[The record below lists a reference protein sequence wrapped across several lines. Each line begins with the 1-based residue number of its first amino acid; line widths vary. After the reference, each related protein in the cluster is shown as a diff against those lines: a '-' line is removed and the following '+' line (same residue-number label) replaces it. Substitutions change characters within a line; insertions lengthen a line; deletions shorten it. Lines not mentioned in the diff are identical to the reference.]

1 VSHGVGTVEP
11 VAGDR
16 RRIRYRSL
24 PRALRRPAL
33 AVVVAAAFLAAAL
46 GVRYAGEAYPRW
58 LDKTSLALARD
69 RLSVLREPA
78 RLLIGLFDPVPLTV
92 LIVVLTAVCAAL
104 GRWRLA
110 VLAVAGPVLTG
121 VLTTALKP
129 VVERTKEGDLAYP
142 SGHMGSAVA
151 LALVVALLIVSLAGL
166 RRWAAVAVL
175 VAVPAAVGAAVG
187 LAMTVTDYHY
197 LTDAVGG
204 SCVAVAVV
212 LSVAVLVDRW
222 PPRRRR
228 TGMDPDA
235 GGNVGGPLCD

>member
-175 VAVPAAVGAAVG
+175 VAVPAAVGAAWSTGGRHAGVEPAWIPTPG
-187 LAMTVTDYHY
+187 ETSGVRCAIDDGRACS
-197 LTDAVGG
+197 DARGHSTGRVMSWG
-204 SCVAVAVV
+204 S
-212 LSVAVLVDRW
+212 
-222 PPRRRR
+222 
-228 TGMDPDA
+228 
-235 GGNVGGPLCD
+235 